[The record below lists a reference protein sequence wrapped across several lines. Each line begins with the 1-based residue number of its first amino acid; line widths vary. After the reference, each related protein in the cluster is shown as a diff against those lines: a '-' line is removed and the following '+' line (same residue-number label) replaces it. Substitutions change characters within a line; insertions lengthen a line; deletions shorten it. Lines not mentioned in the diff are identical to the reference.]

1 MVNGLASSI
10 LSQTLYSLIVFTA
23 SWTFRRTSEH
33 IPLSSSEGG
42 TAFTFGFFW
51 SCLRRYTD
59 SLESRTEP
67 SNKIAPRNLC
77 LSQRQVRTE
86 PSNKIAPRNLC
97 LSQRQVGAE
106 FVLPKLDLTDLSLR
120 GSRTNPKLVRRSL
133 WGACCVNWTA
143 LTEFYAQTSQRPSL
157 RRFED
162 NPELL
167 WRGLTD
173 LFLRDAFMDQTFKTC
188 NKPSFHNN
196 LRHQKSKTRDWRY
209 FIIVVILATK
219 DQSSLI
225 FVLGTGR
232 NQNLFRRP
240 TRHGRTSQGCPI

>member
-10 LSQTLYSLIVFTA
+10 LSQTLYSLIVFAA

-33 IPLSSSEGG
+33 IPLSSLEGG
-42 TAFTFGFFW
+42 TAFAFVFFW

-59 SLESRTEP
+59 SLEPRTEP

-77 LSQRQVRTE
+77 LSQRQARTE

-97 LSQRQVGAE
+97 WSQAQVGAK
-106 FVLPKLDLTDLSLR
+106 FALPKLDLTDLSLR

-133 WGACCVNWTA
+133 WGACCVNWR
-143 LTEFYAQTSQRPSL
+143 S
-157 RRFED
+157 ED
-162 NPELL
+162 NPELPR
-167 WRGLTD
+167 RGLTD
-173 LFLRDAFMDQTFKTC
+173 LFLREAFMDQTFKTC

-196 LRHQKSKTRDWRY
+196 FRHQKSKTRDWRY
-209 FIIVVILATK
+209 FSIVVILATK

-225 FVLGTGR
+225 LSWEQGR
-232 NQNLFRRP
+232 SQNLFRRP
-240 TRHGRTSQGCPI
+240 TRHGRTSQGCPIQGMKVSVLEVASH